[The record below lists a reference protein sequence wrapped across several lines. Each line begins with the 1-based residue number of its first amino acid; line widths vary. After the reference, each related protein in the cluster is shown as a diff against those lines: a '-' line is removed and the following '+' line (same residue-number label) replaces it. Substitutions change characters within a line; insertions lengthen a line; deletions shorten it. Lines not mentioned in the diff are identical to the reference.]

1 MVNEIHKHS
10 LGNMDINDCKGH
22 CKWAVLNRW
31 NVPLEWNGIVE
42 WPHFEGN
49 EASLGH
55 IMCLNSIVLH
65 TDSSQG
71 SSAIHLLAA
80 TFTGEGSGDFRNCC
94 AKLVVNTD
102 TCRDSCREDL
112 FPHWEVGGPLLK
124 YHEQHVWLVSHATH
138 SSTERGSGALPLA
151 VWFC

>member
-1 MVNEIHKHS
+1 MECS
-10 LGNMDINDCKGH
+10 TGME
-22 CKWAVLNRW
+22 W
-31 NVPLEWNGIVE
+31 WNGIVE
-42 WPHFEGN
+42 WPHYSHLEGN

-71 SSAIHLLAA
+71 SSGIHLLAA

-102 TCRDSCREDL
+102 T
-112 FPHWEVGGPLLK
+112 GI
-124 YHEQHVWLVSHATH
+124 HAGRT
-138 SSTERGSGALPLA
+138 SSPTTI
-151 VWFC
+151 

>member
-1 MVNEIHKHS
+1 MGGIESVECS
-10 LGNMDINDCKGH
+10 TGME
-22 CKWAVLNRW
+22 W
-31 NVPLEWNGIVE
+31 WNGIVE
-42 WPHFEGN
+42 WPHSEGN
-49 EASLGH
+49 EASLEH
-55 IMCLNSIVLH
+55 IMCLNRFSIVLH

-112 FPHWEVGGPLLK
+112 SPHWEVGGPLLK

>member
-1 MVNEIHKHS
+1 MGGIESVECS
-10 LGNMDINDCKGH
+10 TGME
-22 CKWAVLNRW
+22 W
-31 NVPLEWNGIVE
+31 WNGIVE

-94 AKLVVNTD
+94 AKLVVIMQ
-102 TCRDSCREDL
+102 
-112 FPHWEVGGPLLK
+112 GGPL
-124 YHEQHVWLVSHATH
+124 S
-138 SSTERGSGALPLA
+138 PLGGGGPPPK
-151 VWFC
+151 VP